1 MMQSMIIKGDFT
13 PDAIDISMM
22 VMLMTML
29 AAAAVYDN
37 DDGDDDDDDGV
48 NFTPAAIDI
57 S

>member
-22 VMLMTML
+22 VMLMTMQ

-37 DDGDDDDDDGV
+37 DDDDDDDDGV